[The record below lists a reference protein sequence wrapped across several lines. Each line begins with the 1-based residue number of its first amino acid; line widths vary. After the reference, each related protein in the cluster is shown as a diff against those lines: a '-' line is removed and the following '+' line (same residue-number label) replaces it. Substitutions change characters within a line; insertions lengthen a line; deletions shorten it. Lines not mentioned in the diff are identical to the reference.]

1 LPSIG
6 VRSSV
11 IEVIQTAG
19 RAEELYLRL
28 VKSALEEVLLIFP
41 TTNAFIRQGDIGAIQ
56 LAREAANKRN
66 ARVRILMPA
75 DKLTEQKIVQDLKQQ
90 HQRYIDIRYI
100 EQMEAKATILVVD
113 RKASLV
119 MEIRDDS
126 KPTFAEAIGLSTYS
140 NSKAGVL
147 SYVAIF
153 ENLWKQSELY
163 QEIKESNE
171 KLEINGKILNE
182 FIHIAAH
189 ELRNPIQPILGL
201 SQIVKTKIT
210 QKEKGEVN
218 IDEVC
223 SLLDVVIRNA
233 RKLHRLTD
241 DVLDITRIE
250 TNSLH
255 LKKEILN
262 LKEVMQLS
270 VDDYISQNNIAKKND
285 SNNYYR
291 NIKLSSS
298 PSITEEEQQN
308 ADPFLI
314 EADRGRISQVV
325 SNLLSN
331 AVKFTNEC
339 DTIYVNLK
347 ENDTGSGREFI
358 VRIKDTGTGID
369 PEILPR
375 LFTKFATKSD
385 RGTGLGLFISK
396 SIVEAHGGKIWA
408 ENNSDVKGATFAFS
422 LPLIVQQD
430 HHPQES
436 RDISTTMNIDT
447 EERVKKKCDDNS
459 RSYYNSHK
467 TKKRVFL
474 VDDDYDHT
482 VTFKVGLELAGFEVE
497 AYNDSAVA
505 LSNFRADHYDLLL
518 IDIKMPK
525 IDGFELY
532 EKISKID
539 DKVKVW
545 FITAYE
551 IYSKV
556 SKEVSS
562 KTSKEEM
569 ILDRFI
575 QKPIEINNLVKQ
587 VKSEL
592 D

>member
-1 LPSIG
+1 MPSIG
-6 VRSSV
+6 VQSNV

-19 RAEELYLRL
+19 RAKELYLRL
-28 VKSALEEVLLIFP
+28 VKSAVEEVLLIFP

-75 DKLTEQKIVQDLKQQ
+75 DKLTEQKKVQGLKQQ

-100 EQMEAKATILVVD
+100 EQMEARATILVVD

-153 ENLWKQSELY
+153 ENLWKQSTLY

-201 SQIVKTKIT
+201 SQIVKTKLT

-250 TNSLH
+250 TNSLY

-291 NIKLSSS
+291 NIKLSSF

-308 ADPFLI
+308 ADLFLI
-314 EADRGRISQVV
+314 EADKGRISQVV

-347 ENDTGSGREFI
+347 ENDTGSAREFI
-358 VRIKDTGTGID
+358 VSIKDTGTGID

-436 RDISTTMNIDT
+436 RDISTTMIIDT
-447 EERVKKKCDDNS
+447 EERVKKKYDDNS
-459 RSYYNSHK
+459 RSYHNSHK

-482 VTFKVGLELAGFEVE
+482 VTFKVGLELAGFEVD
-497 AYNDSAVA
+497 AYNDSAIA

-525 IDGFELY
+525 IDGFELC

-551 IYSKV
+551 IYSKA
-556 SKEVSS
+556 
-562 KTSKEEM
+562 SKEEM

>member
-1 LPSIG
+1 MPSIG

-28 VKSALEEVLLIFP
+28 VKSAVEEVLLIFP

-75 DKLTEQKIVQDLKQQ
+75 DKLTEQKKVQDLKQQ

-119 MEIRDDS
+119 MEIRDDF
-126 KPTFAEAIGLSTYS
+126 KPTFAGAIGLSTYS

-153 ENLWKQSELY
+153 ENLWKQSTLY

-171 KLEINGKILNE
+171 KLEINDKILNE

-201 SQIVKTKIT
+201 SQIVKTKLT

-241 DVLDITRIE
+241 DVLDISKIE

-255 LKKEILN
+255 LKKETFN
-262 LKEVMQLS
+262 LKELIQSL
-270 VDDYISQNNIAKKND
+270 VDDSISQNDNANCAD
-285 SNNYYR
+285 GNNYYHR

-298 PSITEEEQQN
+298 PSTTKEQQN
-308 ADPFLI
+308 ADLFVI
-314 EADRGRISQVV
+314 EADRGRISQVI

-331 AVKFTNEC
+331 ALKFTNEG
-339 DTIYVNLK
+339 DIIYVNLEEK
-347 ENDTGSGREFI
+347 YIDSRREFI
-358 VRIKDTGTGID
+358 VSVKDNGTGID
-369 PEILPR
+369 PDIFPR

-385 RGTGLGLFISK
+385 RGTGLGLFICK
-396 SIVEAHGGKIWA
+396 SIIEAHGGKMWA
-408 ENNSDVKGATFAFS
+408 TNNTDGKGATFALN
-422 LPLIVQQD
+422 LPLVIQQD

-436 RDISTTMNIDT
+436 ITIDSTTASTNTTASMINDT
-447 EERVKKKCDDNS
+447 EERIKKRRDDNGGSHYDS
-459 RSYYNSHK
+459 RK
-467 TKKRVFL
+467 TK
-474 VDDDYDHT
+474 
-482 VTFKVGLELAGFEVE
+482 
-497 AYNDSAVA
+497 
-505 LSNFRADHYDLLL
+505 
-518 IDIKMPK
+518 IK
-525 IDGFELY
+525 
-532 EKISKID
+532 
-539 DKVKVW
+539 
-545 FITAYE
+545 
-551 IYSKV
+551 
-556 SKEVSS
+556 
-562 KTSKEEM
+562 
-569 ILDRFI
+569 
-575 QKPIEINNLVKQ
+575 
-587 VKSEL
+587 
-592 D
+592 

>member
-1 LPSIG
+1 MPSIG

-19 RAEELYLRL
+19 RAKELYLRL
-28 VKSALEEVLLIFP
+28 VKSAVEEVLLIFP

-75 DKLTEQKIVQDLKQQ
+75 DKLTEQKRVQGLKQQ

-100 EQMEAKATILVVD
+100 EQMEARATILVVD

-218 IDEVC
+218 IEEVC

-291 NIKLSSS
+291 NIKLSSF

-308 ADPFLI
+308 ADLFLI
-314 EADRGRISQVV
+314 EADKGRISQVV

-347 ENDTGSGREFI
+347 ENDTGSAREFI
-358 VRIKDTGTGID
+358 VSIKDTGTGID
-369 PEILPR
+369 SEILPR
-375 LFTKFATKSD
+375 LFTKFTTKSD

-436 RDISTTMNIDT
+436 KDISTTMIIDT
-447 EERVKKKCDDNS
+447 EERVKKKYDDNS

-482 VTFKVGLELAGFEVE
+482 VTFKVGLELAGFEVD
-497 AYNDSAVA
+497 AYNDSAIA
-505 LSNFRADHYDLLL
+505 LSNFRTDHYDLLL

-525 IDGFELY
+525 IDGFELC

-551 IYSKV
+551 IYSKA
-556 SKEVSS
+556 SNEVSS
-562 KTSKEEM
+562 KASKEEM

>member
-1 LPSIG
+1 MPSIG
-6 VRSSV
+6 VQSNV

-19 RAEELYLRL
+19 RAKELYLRL
-28 VKSALEEVLLIFP
+28 VKSAVEEVLLIFP

-75 DKLTEQKIVQDLKQQ
+75 DKLTEQKKVQGLKQQ

-100 EQMEAKATILVVD
+100 EQMEARATILVVD

-153 ENLWKQSELY
+153 ENLWKQSTLY

-201 SQIVKTKIT
+201 SQIVKTKLT

-250 TNSLH
+250 TNSLY

-291 NIKLSSS
+291 NIKLSSF

-308 ADPFLI
+308 ADLFLI

-358 VRIKDTGTGID
+358 VSIKDTGTGID

-436 RDISTTMNIDT
+436 RDISTTMIIDT
-447 EERVKKKCDDNS
+447 EERVKKKY
-459 RSYYNSHK
+459 R
-467 TKKRVFL
+467 
-474 VDDDYDHT
+474 
-482 VTFKVGLELAGFEVE
+482 
-497 AYNDSAVA
+497 
-505 LSNFRADHYDLLL
+505 
-518 IDIKMPK
+518 
-525 IDGFELY
+525 
-532 EKISKID
+532 
-539 DKVKVW
+539 
-545 FITAYE
+545 
-551 IYSKV
+551 
-556 SKEVSS
+556 
-562 KTSKEEM
+562 
-569 ILDRFI
+569 
-575 QKPIEINNLVKQ
+575 
-587 VKSEL
+587 
-592 D
+592 

>member
-1 LPSIG
+1 MIG
-6 VRSSV
+6 VRSNV

-19 RAEELYLRL
+19 RAKELYLRL
-28 VKSALEEVLLIFP
+28 VKSAVEEVLLIFP

-56 LAREAANKRN
+56 LAREGANKRN

-75 DKLTEQKIVQDLKQQ
+75 DKLTEQKKVQGLKQQ

-153 ENLWKQSELY
+153 ENLWKQSALY
-163 QEIKESNE
+163 QAIKESNE

-250 TNSLH
+250 TNSLY

-291 NIKLSSS
+291 NIKLSSF

-308 ADPFLI
+308 ADLFLI

-347 ENDTGSGREFI
+347 EKDTGSGREFI
-358 VRIKDTGTGID
+358 VSIKDTGTGID
-369 PEILPR
+369 AEILPR

-408 ENNSDVKGATFAFS
+408 KNNSDVKGATFAFS
-422 LPLIVQQD
+422 LPLIIQQD

-436 RDISTTMNIDT
+436 RDISTTMINDT
-447 EERVKKKCDDNS
+447 EERIKKKYDDNS

-474 VDDDYDHT
+474 VDDDDDHT
-482 VTFKVGLELAGFEVE
+482 VTFKVGLELAGFEVD
-497 AYNDSAVA
+497 AYNDSAIA

-551 IYSKV
+551 IYSKA
-556 SKEVSS
+556 
-562 KTSKEEM
+562 SKEEM

-592 D
+592 G